1 MRSMMVEGS
10 RIQTD
15 LVRWR
20 QIRRRL
26 DLVGAAA
33 SCVQQQTRERQ
44 MLVEGE
50 PQGKEGRR
58 GRQRSSMAGDG
69 DGELLEGSCLGTSR
83 EMEEAL
89 GEGEGETRCGWIS
102 LLALGV
108 NGGSWADP
116 SRKFR
121 LGRWFWAGWTP
132 SLFIFFF

>member
-1 MRSMMVEGS
+1 MCVCAR
-10 RIQTD
+10 
-15 LVRWR
+15 VR
-20 QIRRRL
+20 
-26 DLVGAAA
+26 VCTYGAGGVAA
-33 SCVQQQTRERQ
+33 SIGGRRGAGERGSQ
-44 MLVEGE
+44 CRRGRGDGDGE
-50 PQGKEGRR
+50 ARGRR
-58 GRQRSSMAGDG
+58 GRGDGDG

-89 GEGEGETRCGWIS
+89 GEGEGETICGWIS

-132 SLFIFFF
+132 SLFVIFF

>member
-1 MRSMMVEGS
+1 MRSRTVEGS
-10 RIQTD
+10 RIRTD

-44 MLVEGE
+44 MLGEGE

-89 GEGEGETRCGWIS
+89 KRGGEGETRCG
-102 LLALGV
+102 
-108 NGGSWADP
+108 GG
-116 SRKFR
+116 
-121 LGRWFWAGWTP
+121 AG
-132 SLFIFFF
+132 